1 MVKPLHIHS
10 AEGGGKP
17 LMSVGEWLPAM
28 DMSPGEITALLQ
40 QWATG
45 DRDALAQV
53 VEKAY
58 GEFRSIAHAY
68 LRRERANSGVDTTVL
83 VHEFYLRL
91 FRQRQPSWE
100 DRKHFYTF
108 AAHMMR
114 LILVDHARSVLAA
127 KRGPERNVVTL
138 DPEVAGRDEFQ
149 PEVLDLHAA
158 LTDLENLDE
167 RKARLVELHYFSGC
181 KVSEAAAVLGI
192 SLATA
197 ERDLLFSR
205 NWLHARIRGRS

>member
-1 MVKPLHIHS
+1 
-10 AEGGGKP
+10 
-17 LMSVGEWLPAM
+17 M
-28 DMSPGEITALLQ
+28 DLSPGEITELLQ
-40 QWATG
+40 RWSDG
-45 DRDALAQV
+45 DRQALGEV

-58 GEFRSIAHAY
+58 TEFRAIAHGY
-68 LRRERANSGVDTTVL
+68 LRRERANAAIDTTVL

-91 FRQRQPSWE
+91 FRQRKPAWN

-114 LILVDHARSVLAA
+114 LILVDHARGAMA
-127 KRGPERNVVTL
+127 GKRE
-138 DPEVAGRDEFQ
+138 AGREAIALTPEIAGADAFQ

-158 LTDLENLDE
+158 LEALETLDA
-167 RKARLVELHYFSGC
+167 RKAQLVELRYFSGC
-181 KVSEAAAVLGI
+181 TVAEAAEIMGI

-205 NWLHARIRGRS
+205 NWLHARIRGRA

>member
-1 MVKPLHIHS
+1 
-10 AEGGGKP
+10 
-17 LMSVGEWLPAM
+17 M
-28 DMSPGEITALLQ
+28 DLSPGEITSLLH
-40 QWATG
+40 QWANG
-45 DRDALAQV
+45 DRAALAEV

-58 GEFRSIAHAY
+58 GEFRAIAHAY
-68 LRRERANSGVDTTVL
+68 LRRERAHSGVDTTVL

-91 FRQRQPSWE
+91 FRQREPSWE

-127 KRGPERNVVTL
+127 KRGVDRDLITL
-138 DPEVAGRDEFQ
+138 DPEVAGRDQFQ

-158 LTDLENLDE
+158 LTDLEHLDA

-181 KVSEAAAVLGI
+181 KVAEAAQVLGI

-205 NWLHARIRGRS
+205 NWLHARIRGRG